1 MSSKTPGYEERM
13 KWFHEARFGI
23 FVHWG
28 LYAIPARG
36 EWVMFSERISVDDY
50 ARFADQFKP
59 TRFDA
64 DEWASIAKNAGAKY
78 MVLTTR
84 HHDGYCLWDSKVSD
98 FTSTKTAA
106 KRDFVREFCDACRKA
121 GLKVGLYYSWRDW
134 RFAGYWDIRKHPESA
149 RAMVDQAREQV
160 NELMSDYGK
169 IDILWYD
176 GMTTHGLGPD
186 ATQDDLVDFWGAQEI
201 NANARRLQPHII
213 INNRCGMA
221 GDIDTPEQKVEA
233 SEPGRAWESCMT
245 MGDSWGYIEH
255 DPNIRSAS
263 QILYSLVTAASG
275 EGNYLLNIGPKADGS
290 ICRREL
296 SRLDVIGEWMK
307 AYGESIYGSERCP
320 IHPGRLGLMTAKGST
335 VYYHVFRYPRQGE
348 FSLWGIRNKVK
359 SATIMATG
367 QHLTIESGT
376 NTRLWFRGL
385 PKTPPD
391 KINTVIKME
400 LDGKPDAI
408 HVLDLLP
415 AGLI

>member
-1 MSSKTPGYEERM
+1 MTYEERM
-13 KWFHEARFGI
+13 KWFNQARFGI

-36 EWVMFSERISVDDY
+36 EWVMFSERISVDEY
-50 ARFADQFKP
+50 AKLADQFNP

-64 DEWASIAKNAGAKY
+64 DEWAAIAKNAGAKY

-84 HHDGYCLWDSKVSD
+84 HHDGFCLWDSKVSD
-98 FTSTKTAA
+98 FTSVKTAS
-106 KRDFVREFCDACRKA
+106 KRDSVREFCDACRRA

-134 RFAGYWDIRKHPESA
+134 RFAGYWDAKADPRSA

-160 NELMSDYGK
+160 NELMSNYGK

-176 GMTTHGLGPD
+176 GLWIHSLGR
-186 ATQDDLVDFWGAQEI
+186 DLGSPEQAAFWGTPEI

-213 INNRCGMA
+213 INNRCGTNE
-221 GDIDTPEQKVEA
+221 DIDTPEQKVEA

-245 MGDSWGYIEH
+245 MGESWGYVAH

-263 QILYSLVTAASG
+263 QILNSLVTAASG

-290 ICRREL
+290 IARREL
-296 SRLDVIGEWMK
+296 SRLDAIGNWMSK
-307 AYGESIYGSERCP
+307 YGESIYGSERCP
-320 IHPGRLGLMTAKGST
+320 FHPGRLGMMTAKGNT
-335 VYYHVFRYPRQGE
+335 VYYHIIRYPKQDR
-348 FSLWGIRNKVK
+348 FSLWGIKNTIK

-367 QHLTIESGT
+367 QKLFIEPGADG
-376 NTRLWFRGL
+376 RLWFRGL

-391 KINTVIKME
+391 KMDTVIKME
-400 LDGKPDAI
+400 VDGKPDAI
-408 HVLDLLP
+408 PVMDLWP
-415 AGLI
+415 SGLI